1 MAEAPDDVTLRA
13 EEPLPYV
20 VEVQGEVA
28 ARFARW
34 SHAMKLVE
42 YLRTPRGRMTL
53 DPMPPLGGEVE

>member
-1 MAEAPDDVTLRA
+1 MSDDVTLRA

-20 VEVQGEVA
+20 VEVRGEVV

-34 SHAMKLVE
+34 AHAMRLVE

-53 DPMPPLGGEVE
+53 DPILPLGGEDGR